1 MAGVT
6 HTKKGFKLSDAAKF
20 KGDNLTLEFTY
31 EMSGDAGY
39 DPKAGYFEKFRAYFA
54 QEAAAKWNK
63 AKVKAEAKMKGKFDA
78 CDKEFGK
85 YIKDIKKYNILNPEK
100 TKKEKENEYTVKLSE
115 EMRNLI
121 QKDIGPTFIQDAHSA
136 AEKRLQKEGT
146 KLSKSKA
153 QIAFSIGKVV
163 VKLGSIAAAATV

>member
-6 HTKKGFKLSDAAKF
+6 HTKKGFTLSDAAKF

-31 EMSGDAGY
+31 EMTGEVGY

-63 AKVKAEAKMKGKFDA
+63 AKVKAESKMKSKFDA

-85 YIKDIKKYNILNPEK
+85 YVKDIKKYNILDFSKWQDSGCFVGMFERLLKGLGIYYPGA
-100 TKKEKENEYTVKLSE
+100 KE
-115 EMRNLI
+115 
-121 QKDIGPTFIQDAHSA
+121 
-136 AEKRLQKEGT
+136 
-146 KLSKSKA
+146 
-153 QIAFSIGKVV
+153 
-163 VKLGSIAAAATV
+163 